1 MGSRSRSTNLDLQAR
16 ARIRDHADQPQLQP
30 EIDLGQD
37 GRRSAHRDVAVQRD
51 GSALGAGPPG
61 VQTGR
66 RTPGGLT
73 MDAEIAER
81 EGDVGGD
88 LHIAISQEWT
98 NISVKYVMGGHW
110 EGVAGC

>member
-1 MGSRSRSTNLDLQAR
+1 
-16 ARIRDHADQPQLQP
+16 
-30 EIDLGQD
+30 
-37 GRRSAHRDVAVQRD
+37 
-51 GSALGAGPPG
+51 
-61 VQTGR
+61 
-66 RTPGGLT
+66 